1 MKHVFKFPILLLS
14 VLVSLAFW
22 SCSFLNITGNVSSIE
37 VRLPHRT
44 AGRSVYAGN
53 GFSAN
58 LSEDG
63 KFNIDDIDEYEVV
76 ITSSTGI
83 SIPKTV
89 PADENSIFIPDVE
102 VGEWSVTFT
111 AYAVDEINGKKVR
124 TVIAKTRE
132 PVKTTV
138 KADKPSVVEITAE
151 RVKYFTAD
159 SKFENCGSEIGMNI
173 SSVPFQLKL
182 SGDYILPVSE
192 LINFEVQ
199 SGDGGIV
206 EVTKDGLIIPKKSG
220 TTTIA
225 YSRLQD
231 EDFFGGIEVTVFPVV
246 KINCFVNGVNVSG
259 KYPLYTK
266 IIADNGDLLS
276 NALSNYSL
284 YTIMTREG
292 LDTCDWYF
300 DSDYKEPVTC
310 SNSYSYNLYD
320 KYNELE
326 ESLGDASTVEINLYA
341 DQRRRVQT
349 LEELKTALTDGGSGD
364 IIFDFT
370 CTLPETLGISIAK
383 NVRLYGTDPGYG
395 FNGDDKYHVVITG
408 DNTHSLELVNLTFQN
423 GCAGQNG
430 RGGIISATKL
440 SGIRFKNC
448 NFEYNKVYPTR
459 EDAGGQGGSIYLK
472 DCSSVSVEDCGFLH
486 NGEAALCSAG
496 GFIYVDEFCSDVVIT
511 DSKFTGGFAN
521 HGGALGLR
529 VSSTVKGCTFENN
542 QGYYRGGGINIGNG
556 AVVKVENCTFMNN
569 KNEQGYDSSSSDVYT
584 CNATAIVSGCVD
596 GSGNAITYSTCHSE
610 DSGGITIN

>member
-44 AGRSVYAGN
+44 AGRSVYDGN

-124 TVIAKTRE
+124 TIIAKTRE

-159 SKFENCGSEIGMNI
+159 SKFENCGSVIEMNI

-182 SGDYILPVSE
+182 SGDYILPISE

-206 EVTKDGLIIPKKSG
+206 EVTKDGLIIPKKPG
-220 TTTIA
+220 TTMIA

-231 EDFFGGIEVTVFPVV
+231 GSFFGEIDVTVFPVV

-266 IIADNGDLLS
+266 IIADNGDSLS

-284 YTIMTREG
+284 YTIMSGEG
-292 LDTCDWYF
+292 LGTCNWYF
-300 DSDYKEPVTC
+300 DSDYTEPVIC

-326 ESLGDASTVEINLYA
+326 KSLGDASTVEINLYA

-370 CTLPETLGISIAK
+370 CTLSETLGISIAK

-408 DNTHSLELVNLTFQN
+408 DNTHSLELVKLTFQK

-459 EDAGGQGGSIYLK
+459 KDEGGQGGSIYLK
-472 DCSSVSVEDCGFLH
+472 DCSSVSVEGCNFLH
-486 NGEAALCSAG
+486 DGKTELCCSG

-511 DSKFTGGFAN
+511 DSTFTGGYAT
-521 HGGALGLR
+521 HGGALNLR

-556 AVVKVENCTFMNN
+556 AVVKVENCKFINN

-584 CNATAIVSGCVD
+584 CAATAIVSGCVD

>member
-44 AGRSVYAGN
+44 ADRSVYAGN

-124 TVIAKTRE
+124 TIIAKTRE

-159 SKFENCGSEIGMNI
+159 SQFENCGSEIGMNI

-182 SGDYILPVSE
+182 SGDYILPISE

-231 EDFFGGIEVTVFPVV
+231 EDFFGEIEVTVFPVV

-266 IIADNGDLLS
+266 IIADNGDSLS
-276 NALSNYSL
+276 NALSYYSL
-284 YTIMTREG
+284 YTIMTQEG

-300 DSDYKEPVTC
+300 DSDYKEAVTC

-326 ESLGDASTVEINLYA
+326 KSLGYASTVEINLYA

-370 CTLPETLGISIAK
+370 CTLSETLGISIAK
-383 NVRLYGTDPGYG
+383 NVRLYGTASNYG
-395 FNGDDKYHVVITG
+395 FDGDNQYHVVITG

-423 GCAGQNG
+423 GCAGQYG
-430 RGGIISATKL
+430 KGGIIIATKL

-459 EDAGGQGGSIYLK
+459 ENAGGQGGSIYLK

-486 NGEAALCSAG
+486 NGETALCSAG

-556 AVVKVENCTFMNN
+556 AVVEVENCTFMNN
-569 KNEQGYDSSSSDVYT
+569 KNPQGYDFSSSDVYT

-610 DSGGITIN
+610 DSGRITIN

>member
-1 MKHVFKFPILLLS
+1 MKHVFKFPILLLA

-44 AGRSVYAGN
+44 ASRSVYDGN

-89 PADENSIFIPDVE
+89 PAAENSIFIPDVE

-124 TVIAKTRE
+124 TIIAKTRE

-159 SKFENCGSEIGMNI
+159 SQFENCEAGIGMNI
-173 SSVPFQLKL
+173 LYPFQLKL
-182 SGDYILPVSE
+182 SGDYILPISE

-220 TTTIA
+220 TTKIA

-231 EDFFGGIEVTVFPVV
+231 GSFFGEIEVTVFPVV

-266 IIADNGDLLS
+266 IIADNGDSLS
-276 NALSNYSL
+276 NALRDYSSL

-292 LDTCDWYF
+292 LGTCDWYF
-300 DSDYKEPVTC
+300 DSDYTEPVTC
-310 SNSYSYNLYD
+310 SNSYSYNLYG

-326 ESLGDASTVEINLYA
+326 KSLGDASTVEINLYA
-341 DQRRRVQT
+341 D
-349 LEELKTALTDGGSGD
+349 
-364 IIFDFT
+364 
-370 CTLPETLGISIAK
+370 
-383 NVRLYGTDPGYG
+383 
-395 FNGDDKYHVVITG
+395 
-408 DNTHSLELVNLTFQN
+408 
-423 GCAGQNG
+423 
-430 RGGIISATKL
+430 
-440 SGIRFKNC
+440 
-448 NFEYNKVYPTR
+448 
-459 EDAGGQGGSIYLK
+459 
-472 DCSSVSVEDCGFLH
+472 
-486 NGEAALCSAG
+486 
-496 GFIYVDEFCSDVVIT
+496 
-511 DSKFTGGFAN
+511 
-521 HGGALGLR
+521 
-529 VSSTVKGCTFENN
+529 
-542 QGYYRGGGINIGNG
+542 
-556 AVVKVENCTFMNN
+556 
-569 KNEQGYDSSSSDVYT
+569 
-584 CNATAIVSGCVD
+584 
-596 GSGNAITYSTCHSE
+596 
-610 DSGGITIN
+610 

>member
-1 MKHVFKFPILLLS
+1 MKHILKIKFSLVAVFLS
-14 VLVSLAFW
+14 FFLCSCNFLNLTRNTSSLAVKLPQPQVTR
-22 SCSFLNITGNVSSIE
+22 SIPYDGENI
-37 VRLPHRT
+37 L
-44 AGRSVYAGN
+44 
-53 GFSAN
+53 F
-58 LSEDG
+58 EDG
-63 KFNIDDIDEYEVV
+63 KLPRDRIDFYEIT
-76 ITSSTGI
+76 ITSADGET
-83 SIPKTV
+83 IPKSVPVGTDTIVFEEIAVGNWTV
-89 PADENSIFIPDVE
+89 EFK
-102 VGEWSVTFT
+102 
-111 AYAVDEINGKKVR
+111 AYAVDSADKSKKIIVAKNR
-124 TVIAKTRE
+124 NPIKVEVKSGETANVDVIAY
-132 PVKTTV
+132 
-138 KADKPSVVEITAE
+138 I
-151 RVKYFTAD
+151 VKYYTGD
-159 SKFENCGSEIGMNI
+159 SDFSSEISMN
-173 SSVPFQLKL
+173 VANPGYQLKL
-182 SGDYILPVSE
+182 PDSYTLPISE
-192 LINFEVQ
+192 LIKFEVYP
-199 SGDGGIV
+199 GDGGIV

-231 EDFFGGIEVTVFPVV
+231 GSLFGEIEVTVFPVV

-300 DSDYKEPVTC
+300 DSDYKEIVPYD
-310 SNSYSYNLYD
+310 SSYASYDLSK
-320 KYNELE
+320 KYYELE
-326 ESLGDASTVEINLYA
+326 KSLGDASTVEINLYA

-370 CTLPETLGISIAK
+370 CTLSETLGISIAK

-408 DNTHSLELVNLTFQN
+408 DNTHSLELVNLTFQK

-459 EDAGGQGGSIYLK
+459 QDEGGQGGSIYLK

-486 NGEAALCSAG
+486 NGETALCSAG

-569 KNEQGYDSSSSDVYT
+569 KNEQGYDFSSSDVYT

>member
-1 MKHVFKFPILLLS
+1 MKHVFKFPVLLLA
-14 VLVSLAFW
+14 VLVSLAFVA
-22 SCSFLNITGNVSSIE
+22 CSFLNITGNVSSIE

-44 AGRSVYAGN
+44 ASRSVYDGN

-124 TVIAKTRE
+124 TIIAKTRE

-159 SKFENCGSEIGMNI
+159 SQFENCGSEIGMNI
-173 SSVPFQLKL
+173 LYPFQLKL
-182 SGDYILPVSE
+182 SGDYILPISE
-192 LINFEVQ
+192 LIKFEVQ

-225 YSRLQD
+225 YSPLQD
-231 EDFFGGIEVTVFPVV
+231 ESFFGEIEVTVFPVV

-266 IIADNGDLLS
+266 IIADNGDSLS

-284 YTIMTREG
+284 YTIMSGEG
-292 LDTCDWYF
+292 LGTCNWYF
-300 DSDYKEPVTC
+300 DSDYTEPVIC

-326 ESLGDASTVEINLYA
+326 KSLGDASTVEINLYA

-370 CTLPETLGISIAK
+370 CTLSETLGISIAK

-408 DNTHSLELVNLTFQN
+408 DNTHSLELVKLTFQK

-459 EDAGGQGGSIYLK
+459 KDEGGQGGSIYLK
-472 DCSSVSVEDCGFLH
+472 DCSSVSVEGCNFLH
-486 NGEAALCSAG
+486 DGKTELCCSG

-511 DSKFTGGFAN
+511 DSTFTGGYAT
-521 HGGALGLR
+521 HGGALNLR

-556 AVVKVENCTFMNN
+556 AVVKVENCKFINN

-584 CNATAIVSGCVD
+584 CAATAIVSGCVD

>member
-44 AGRSVYAGN
+44 ADRSVYAGN

-124 TVIAKTRE
+124 TIIAKTRE

-159 SKFENCGSEIGMNI
+159 SQFENCGSEIGMNI

-182 SGDYILPVSE
+182 SGDYILPISE

-231 EDFFGGIEVTVFPVV
+231 EDFFGEIEVTVFPVV

-266 IIADNGDLLS
+266 IIADNGDSLS
-276 NALSNYSL
+276 NALSYYSL
-284 YTIMTREG
+284 YTIMTQEG

-300 DSDYKEPVTC
+300 DSDYKEAVTC

-326 ESLGDASTVEINLYA
+326 KSLGYASTVEINLYA

-370 CTLPETLGISIAK
+370 CTLSETLGISIAK
-383 NVRLYGTDPGYG
+383 NVRLYGTASNYG
-395 FNGDDKYHVVITG
+395 FDGDNQYHVVITG

-423 GCAGQNG
+423 GCAGQYG
-430 RGGIISATKL
+430 KGGIISATKL

-486 NGEAALCSAG
+486 NGETALCSAG

-542 QGYYRGGGINIGNG
+542 
-556 AVVKVENCTFMNN
+556 
-569 KNEQGYDSSSSDVYT
+569 
-584 CNATAIVSGCVD
+584 
-596 GSGNAITYSTCHSE
+596 
-610 DSGGITIN
+610 

>member
-44 AGRSVYAGN
+44 AGRSVYDGN

-89 PADENSIFIPDVE
+89 PAAENSIFIPDVE

-124 TVIAKTRE
+124 TIIAKTRE

-159 SKFENCGSEIGMNI
+159 SQFENCETEIGMNI
-173 SSVPFQLKL
+173 LYPFQLKL
-182 SGDYILPVSE
+182 SGDYILPISE

-231 EDFFGGIEVTVFPVV
+231 EDFFGEIEVTVFPVV

-259 KYPLYTK
+259 KYPFTK
-266 IIADNGDLLS
+266 ITEDDGDILSKRLS
-276 NALSNYSL
+276 NFSVES
-284 YTIMTREG
+284 IMSKEG
-292 LDTCDWYF
+292 LENCDWYF
-300 DSDYKEPVTC
+300 DADFAEKISEKDGLL
-310 SNSYSYNLYD
+310 NLYEKHSAVFD
-320 KYNELE
+320 DN
-326 ESLGDASTVEINLYA
+326 APSTYGINIYA
-341 DQRRRVQT
+341 DTRRRIGSIS
-349 LEELKTALTDGGSGD
+349 ELKTAFDDDESGD
-364 IIFDFT
+364 LLITELFRIDSN
-370 CTLPETLGISIAK
+370 LSLNLKKDMNI
-383 NVRLYGTDPGYG
+383 YGTSQDKGFDGYD
-395 FNGDDKYHVVITG
+395 FYCLKITG
-408 DNTHSLELVNLTFQN
+408 DNIHSLKFDTLKFINCHAGEYEKGGAIYAENIKGITVN
-423 GCAGQNG
+423 
-430 RGGIISATKL
+430 
-440 SGIRFKNC
+440 NC
-448 NFEYNKVYPTR
+448 KFTGDRVYPSK
-459 EDAGGQGGSIYLK
+459 DNNGGDGGSIYFK
-472 DCSSVSVEDCGFLH
+472 KCSGISVINCNFYQDNNTTASS
-486 NGEAALCSAG
+486 CSG
-496 GFIYVDEFCSDVVIT
+496 GFIYVDGDCSNVNIENSQFECGYASHGGAIALRCNANIKKCSFMRNVANWRGGAVNVGNNAVVYIT
-511 DSKFTGGFAN
+511 DSTFINNSINNSGKASDIYAN
-521 HGGALGLR
+521 SSIIY
-529 VSSTVKGCTFENN
+529 VS
-542 QGYYRGGGINIGNG
+542 
-556 AVVKVENCTFMNN
+556 NCVDDSNN
-569 KNEQGYDSSSSDVYT
+569 KLTSTT
-584 CNATAIVSGCVD
+584 CM
-596 GSGNAITYSTCHSE
+596 SE
-610 DSGGITIN
+610 DSGSVEFND

>member
-1 MKHVFKFPILLLS
+1 MKHVFKFPVLLLA
-14 VLVSLAFW
+14 VLVSLAFG

-44 AGRSVYAGN
+44 ASRSVYDGN

-124 TVIAKTRE
+124 TIIAKTRE

-159 SKFENCGSEIGMNI
+159 SQFENCEAEIGMNI
-173 SSVPFQLKL
+173 LYPFQLKL
-182 SGDYILPVSE
+182 SGDYILPISE

-199 SGDGGIV
+199 PGDGGIV

-225 YSRLQD
+225 YSPLQD
-231 EDFFGGIEVTVFPVV
+231 ESIFGEIEVTVFPVV

-266 IIADNGDLLS
+266 IIAENGDSLS
-276 NALSNYSL
+276 NALCKYSL
-284 YTIMTREG
+284 YTIMSGEG

-326 ESLGDASTVEINLYA
+326 KSLGDASTVEINLYA

-370 CTLPETLGISIAK
+370 CTLSETLGISIAK
-383 NVRLYGTDPGYG
+383 NVRLYGTDSDCG

-408 DNTHSLELVNLTFQN
+408 DNTHSLELVNLTFQK

-459 EDAGGQGGSIYLK
+459 QDEGGQGGSIYLK
-472 DCSSVSVEDCGFLH
+472 DCSSVSVEDCEFLH
-486 NGEAALCSAG
+486 DGETELCCSG

-511 DSKFTGGFAN
+511 DSTFTGGYAT

-556 AVVKVENCTFMNN
+556 AVVEVKNCKFINN

-584 CNATAIVSGCVD
+584 CAATAIVSGCVD
-596 GSGNAITYSTCHSE
+596 GSGNAITSSTCDSE
-610 DSGGITIN
+610 QSGGITIN

>member
-1 MKHVFKFPILLLS
+1 MKHVFKFPILLLA

-44 AGRSVYAGN
+44 ASRSVYDGN

-63 KFNIDDIDEYEVV
+63 KFNIHDIDEYEVV

-89 PADENSIFIPDVE
+89 PAAENSIFIPDVE

-124 TVIAKTRE
+124 TIIAKTRE

-159 SKFENCGSEIGMNI
+159 SQFDKIGMNI
-173 SSVPFQLKL
+173 LYPFQLKL
-182 SGDYILPVSE
+182 SGDYILPISE
-192 LINFEVQ
+192 LIKFEVYP
-199 SGDGGIV
+199 GDGGIV

-231 EDFFGGIEVTVFPVV
+231 GSFFGEIEVTVFPVV

-266 IIADNGDLLS
+266 IIADNGDSLS
-276 NALSNYSL
+276 NALRDYSSL

-300 DSDYKEPVTC
+300 DSDYTEPVTC
-310 SNSYSYNLYD
+310 STSYSYNLYG

-326 ESLGDASTVEINLYA
+326 KSLGDASTVEINLYA
-341 DQRRRVQT
+341 DQRRRIQT

-370 CTLPETLGISIAK
+370 CTLSETLGISIAK

-408 DNTHSLELVNLTFQN
+408 DNTHSLELVNLTFQK

-459 EDAGGQGGSIYLK
+459 KDEGGQGGSIYLK
-472 DCSSVSVEDCGFLH
+472 DCSSVTVEDCNFLH
-486 NGEAALCSAG
+486 DGSTELCCSG

-511 DSKFTGGFAN
+511 DSTFTGGYAT

-542 QGYYRGGGINIGNG
+542 QGFYRGGGINIGNG
-556 AVVKVENCTFMNN
+556 AVVKVENCTFKNN
-569 KNEQGYDSSSSDVYT
+569 QNAEGYDSSSDVYT
-584 CNATAIVSGCVD
+584 CDATAIVSGCVD
-596 GSGNAITYSTCHSE
+596 GSGNAITSSTCDSE
-610 DSGGITIN
+610 QSGGITIN

>member
-1 MKHVFKFPILLLS
+1 
-14 VLVSLAFW
+14 
-22 SCSFLNITGNVSSIE
+22 
-37 VRLPHRT
+37 
-44 AGRSVYAGN
+44 
-53 GFSAN
+53 
-58 LSEDG
+58 
-63 KFNIDDIDEYEVV
+63 
-76 ITSSTGI
+76 
-83 SIPKTV
+83 
-89 PADENSIFIPDVE
+89 
-102 VGEWSVTFT
+102 
-111 AYAVDEINGKKVR
+111 
-124 TVIAKTRE
+124 
-132 PVKTTV
+132 
-138 KADKPSVVEITAE
+138 
-151 RVKYFTAD
+151 
-159 SKFENCGSEIGMNI
+159 MNI
-173 SSVPFQLKL
+173 LYPFQLKL
-182 SGDYILPVSE
+182 SGDYILPISE

-199 SGDGGIV
+199 SGDGEIV

-225 YSRLQD
+225 YSPLQD
-231 EDFFGGIEVTVFPVV
+231 ESFFGEIEVTVFPVV

-300 DSDYKEPVTC
+300 DSDYTEPVTC
-310 SNSYSYNLYD
+310 SNSYSYNLYG

-326 ESLGDASTVEINLYA
+326 KSLGDASTVEINLYA

-423 GCAGQNG
+423 GCAGQYG
-430 RGGIISATKL
+430 KGGIISATKL

-448 NFEYNKVYPTR
+448 NFNCNKVYQTR
-459 EDAGGQGGSIYLK
+459 ENEGEQGGSIYLK
-472 DCSSVSVEDCGFLH
+472 DCSSVSVEACNFLH
-486 NGEAALCSAG
+486 DGETELCNSG
-496 GFIYVDEFCSDVVIT
+496 GFIYVDEFCSGVVIT
-511 DSKFTGGFAN
+511 DSKFTGGYAT

-556 AVVKVENCTFMNN
+556 AVVKVENCTFKNN
-569 KNEQGYDSSSSDVYT
+569 QNLQHSGKASDVYT
-584 CNATAIVSGCVD
+584 YNATAIVSGCVD
-596 GSGNAITYSTCHSE
+596 GSGNAITYSTCE
-610 DSGGITIN
+610 GEGSGGITIN